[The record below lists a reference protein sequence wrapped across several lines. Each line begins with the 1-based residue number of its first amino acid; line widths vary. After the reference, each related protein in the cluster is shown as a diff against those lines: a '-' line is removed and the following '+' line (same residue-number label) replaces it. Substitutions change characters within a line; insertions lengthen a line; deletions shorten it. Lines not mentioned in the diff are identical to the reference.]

1 MLLAVSAMDPVVQ
14 FCFFLVAVIL
24 FILASFNVSS
34 PRLGLLAAGLACFAI
49 PFMWNAL
56 AAA

>member
-14 FCFFLVAVIL
+14 FVFFLVAVIL
-24 FILASFNVSS
+24 FVLAALNVSS
-34 PRLGLLAAGLACFAI
+34 PRVSLLAAGLAFFAV
-49 PFMWNAL
+49 PFCWNAL